1 MLAVVVVKRI
11 LAKIGKGKTG
21 VLLLAASLMAFG
33 SVGSFLTERGSNE
46 AFSTFGDS
54 VWWTLVTVSTV
65 GYGDLVPST
74 TAGRVIASVTMI
86 GGPILLVSLVGA
98 VALLIFEE
106 WRRVVTGMSQV
117 VSKKHIIV
125 CGWTPKARDAIDELR
140 LSRLFRKRPI
150 TMIDDKIDANPTEGA
165 NTTFVRG
172 SPADT
177 GVLERANVRQAEFAI
192 VFAEDA
198 TPAAD
203 QKTALTV
210 LAIKNLN
217 PTIQSSAELN
227 DIRNEPH
234 LRRAGC
240 DVVVNTADLTSKL
253 LALSIEN
260 PAINSVIK
268 ELVSRARGNEVYHV
282 ECPSRYLDRP
292 FEEPYKVLKGSNN
305 LVVIGVER
313 DGQCL
318 INPASDFVLQRGD
331 FLLVISEE
339 SPSLE

>member
-1 MLAVVVVKRI
+1 M
-11 LAKIGKGKTG
+11 
-21 VLLLAASLMAFG
+21 
-33 SVGSFLTERGSNE
+33 
-46 AFSTFGDS
+46 
-54 VWWTLVTVSTV
+54 
-65 GYGDLVPST
+65 
-74 TAGRVIASVTMI
+74 
-86 GGPILLVSLVGA
+86 VSLVGA

-150 TMIDDKIDANPTEGA
+150 TIIDDKIDANPTEGA

-253 LALSIEN
+253 LAS
-260 PAINSVIK
+260 
-268 ELVSRARGNEVYHV
+268 
-282 ECPSRYLDRP
+282 PSRTRPSIASSKNSYLELAGTRSTMWSA
-292 FEEPYKVLKGSNN
+292 LHGTW
-305 LVVIGVER
+305 IGHSR
-313 DGQCL
+313 SRTGC
-318 INPASDFVLQRGD
+318 
-331 FLLVISEE
+331 
-339 SPSLE
+339 